1 MWVARSAFTVQC
13 WGEKIVVQNAVTNR
27 SKISSE
33 SAFSGKSSPPKA
45 YMPIRVRNGNRPETF
60 KTPP

>member
-1 MWVARSAFTVQC
+1 MQC
-13 WGEKIVVQNAVTNR
+13 WGEKMVVQNAVTNR

-33 SAFSGKSSPPKA
+33 SAFSGKPKSEKA

>member
-1 MWVARSAFTVQC
+1 MWVANSAFTVQC
-13 WGEKIVVQNAVTNR
+13 WGKKIVVQNAVTNR

-33 SAFSGKSSPPKA
+33 SAFSANEKA